1 MFEHFALPRLTFC
14 TILLSRNIFWKQLD
28 KLSQDRKGNADIT
41 VLTGHI
47 FSTFVTFYL
56 TKNDDISES
65 AFLVFP
71 SFFGRGDQNLTFLK
85 KITGILFDF
94 N

>member
-1 MFEHFALPRLTFC
+1 M
-14 TILLSRNIFWKQLD
+14 
-28 KLSQDRKGNADIT
+28 T
-41 VLTGHI
+41 VLTGHV
-47 FSTFVTFYL
+47 FSAFVTFSL

-71 SFFGRGDQNLTFLK
+71 SFFGRGDQNLPFLK
-85 KITGILFDF
+85 KITGILLDL

>member
-1 MFEHFALPRLTFC
+1 M
-14 TILLSRNIFWKQLD
+14 
-28 KLSQDRKGNADIT
+28 T

-47 FSTFVTFYL
+47 FSAFVTFSL
-56 TKNDDISES
+56 TKNDISES

-71 SFFGRGDQNLTFLK
+71 SFFGRGDQNLPFLK
-85 KITGILFDF
+85 KITGILLDL